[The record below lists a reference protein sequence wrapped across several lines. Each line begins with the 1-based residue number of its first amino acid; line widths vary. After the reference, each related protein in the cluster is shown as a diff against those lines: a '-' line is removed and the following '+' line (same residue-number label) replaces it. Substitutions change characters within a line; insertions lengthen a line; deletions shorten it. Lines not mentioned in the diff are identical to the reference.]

1 MDCSLQDSSV
11 HGIFQARV
19 LEWVAISF
27 SRGSSQ
33 PRDLTWVSHIAGRH
47 FTIWATKEATKPLII
62 KPHALK
68 ESSYLWFHAFI
79 PRVQSLTV
87 SSLEKMWPRR
97 MWWRIQGQ
105 GSWNYQ
111 SATLLRAGDLRGL
124 YFVATTPFASLWI
137 LILRK
142 QRVESA
148 HCNYCHIGRSQK
160 LSRWNNLRCIQR
172 HFTLLKYPLC
182 SWFLPSWKSLCYRQ
196 NINVFIKDQPLFV
209 L

>member
-1 MDCSLQDSSV
+1 MDCSLPDSSV
-11 HGIFQARV
+11 RGIFQARV

-47 FTIWATKEATKPLII
+47 FTIWATREATKPLII

-79 PRVQSLTV
+79 PRVHSLWAAWRKCGLIECGGG
-87 SSLEKMWPRR
+87 SRGKAAGIISQLCSLEQEIWEGYISWPPH
-97 MWWRIQGQ
+97 
-105 GSWNYQ
+105 
-111 SATLLRAGDLRGL
+111 
-124 YFVATTPFASLWI
+124 TPFTSLWI

-142 QRVESA
+142 HRVESA

-160 LSRWNNLRCIQR
+160 LSR
-172 HFTLLKYPLC
+172 
-182 SWFLPSWKSLCYRQ
+182 
-196 NINVFIKDQPLFV
+196 
-209 L
+209 